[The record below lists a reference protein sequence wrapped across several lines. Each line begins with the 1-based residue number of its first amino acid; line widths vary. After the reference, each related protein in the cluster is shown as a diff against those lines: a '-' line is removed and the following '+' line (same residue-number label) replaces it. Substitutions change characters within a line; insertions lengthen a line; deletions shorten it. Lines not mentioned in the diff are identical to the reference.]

1 MARRKKGRDITG
13 IVVVDKPSGHSSNHI
28 LQQVKRLFNANKAG
42 HTGSLDPLASGV
54 LPVCLGDATK
64 LSGYLLDADKQ
75 YEVTCK
81 LGITTDSGD
90 ADGNVIAEQAIPE
103 FDENQLNMILIEF
116 IGEQDQVPPM
126 FSALKH
132 QGQPLYKLARQ
143 GIEIERKSR
152 RITIY
157 GIELLQFDEASF
169 TLRVQ
174 CSKGT
179 YIRTLVEDISHR
191 LGTGGHVT
199 MLRRIA
205 VAGYSL
211 DDAVSLENLKQI
223 LEQEDVE
230 ALDEQL
236 NPAEEA
242 LPEWPSIKL
251 DETCCK
257 QLSFGQTIQV
267 TQQYQ
272 CANVR
277 LFDPQMQFLGLG
289 EMTPDGV
296 IKPKRLFATAVN

>member
-13 IVVVDKPSGHSSNHI
+13 IVVIDKPTGHSSNHI
-28 LQQVKRLFNANKAG
+28 LQQVKRLFDANKAG

-75 YEVTCK
+75 YDVTCQ
-81 LGITTDSGD
+81 LGVTTDSGD
-90 ADGNVIAEQAIPE
+90 ADGNIIAEQEIPV
-103 FDENQLNMILIEF
+103 FDEAQLTTILADF

-157 GIELLQFDEASF
+157 DIQLQHFDAESF
-169 TLRVQ
+169 TLSVR

-179 YIRTLVEDISHR
+179 YIRTLVEDISHA

-199 MLRRIA
+199 MLRRTA

-211 DDAVSLENLKQI
+211 SDAITLDTLHAAR
-223 LEQEDVE
+223 EQGDVTE
-230 ALDEQL
+230 LDEKL
-236 NPAEEA
+236 SAAEDA
-242 LPEWPSIKL
+242 LPEWPSVKL
-251 DETCCK
+251 DEADCK
-257 QLSFGQTIQV
+257 QLSFGQPVQV
-267 TQQYQ
+267 EQTFER
-272 CANVR
+272 ANVR
-277 LFDPQMQFLGLG
+277 LFDPTMQFLGLG
-289 EMTPDGV
+289 EMTPEGV
-296 IKPKRLFATAVN
+296 VKPKRLFVTAVS